1 VLQKEALHC
10 QVHHQV
16 LVPVQNL
23 IQVLVL
29 DQVLERVLVKVRLL
43 TRPLVVAKV
52 LVVKQMKN
60 SH

>member
-1 VLQKEALHC
+1 
-10 QVHHQV
+10 
-16 LVPVQNL
+16 
-23 IQVLVL
+23 
-29 DQVLERVLVKVRLL
+29 VLVKVRLL

>member
-1 VLQKEALHC
+1 M
-10 QVHHQV
+10 

-23 IQVLVL
+23 ILALVL

-52 LVVKQMKN
+52 LVVKQKKK